1 MLVRQVGNLL
11 RAMHDA
17 HEARSELGAAGDMQ
31 RVARRTL
38 AELLA
43 QAEHLLDVE
52 PANAADNASPP
63 AARELASPIPTP
75 VVVVH
80 EVGQAGAAAVSH
92 ESRSV

>member
-1 MLVRQVGNLL
+1 VTAMLVRQVGNLL

-43 QAEHLLDVE
+43 QAEHWMSNRQTQPTMLRRRPPGSSHRRYRPLLLWCTKLVR
-52 PANAADNASPP
+52 PAQP
-63 AARELASPIPTP
+63 
-75 VVVVH
+75 
-80 EVGQAGAAAVSH
+80 Q
-92 ESRSV
+92 